1 MVSHNE
7 EINLTYSR
15 VGKKSTK
22 EKKMPK
28 KLSAEA
34 ENCTAREG
42 IEIMARGRTGG
53 KEMSDQHYE
62 EKQIDIQ
69 EIKRQRLQRK

>member
-1 MVSHNE
+1 M
-7 EINLTYSR
+7 
-15 VGKKSTK
+15 KKSTK
-22 EKKMPK
+22 EKKMSK

-42 IEIMARGRTGG
+42 IENMARGRTGG